1 MTYPFPPLLLR
12 DDRLPTTEA
21 PVTAPRIALDPDR
34 LEHDL
39 ARILLGLME
48 MLRQIMEL
56 QAIRRMEA
64 GSLSESQQEQL
75 GTTLMRAEAAI
86 HEMAARFGLTPA
98 DLSLDL
104 GPLGRTI

>member
-1 MTYPFPPLLLR
+1 MPP
-12 DDRLPTTEA
+12 TEA

>member
-12 DDRLPTTEA
+12 DDRLPPTEA

-64 GSLSESQQEQL
+64 GSLSKVSKSSL
-75 GTTLMRAEAAI
+75 
-86 HEMAARFGLTPA
+86 ARH
-98 DLSLDL
+98 
-104 GPLGRTI
+104 